1 MNHLEPENLTEQPE
15 MGDQQP
21 STISEK
27 DRGDTT
33 AFDQP
38 MTDFAKPERVSKG
51 CQLHGASQTPLLDT
65 HLREP
70 RIKASLQALSSLLAD
85 AVEGGTCL
93 ECVTEAAAHT
103 LTSCLRDFQM
113 AVKSGQL
120 SRKEKKALK
129 AEAKGL
135 AKDMKHNIHHAW
147 HAGRSDSSRHIGRG
161 IWLRK

>member
-1 MNHLEPENLTEQPE
+1 MNHPENPAEQHE
-15 MGDQQP
+15 MGNQQP
-21 STISEK
+21 SATSEK
-27 DRGDTT
+27 DRDDTA

-38 MTDFAKPERVSKG
+38 MGDFAEPDRVPKG
-51 CQLHGASQTPLLDT
+51 CQLHGASRTPLLDT
-65 HLREP
+65 NLQEP

-85 AVEGGTCL
+85 VAEGGTCL

-113 AVKSGQL
+113 TVKSGQL

-135 AKDMKHNIHHAW
+135 AKDMKHNVHHAW
-147 HAGRSDSSRHIGRG
+147 HASRSDSSRHVGRG